1 MTFAFGSSSQAK
13 LKTCHPKLIK
23 VAEAAILATPVDF
36 TIVWGFRPETIQN
49 ALFDSGASKKRFPNS
64 KHNFMSNSVKMS
76 KAIDFAPWIRGS
88 IPWKDTHAFA
98 VLAGVFFAEA
108 KRLNIELRYGGD
120 WDRDGLTTDQTFM
133 DWGHME
139 LV

>member
-1 MTFAFGSSSQAK
+1 MTFAFGTSSQAK
-13 LKTCHPKLIK
+13 LKTCHPKIIQ
-23 VAEAAILATPVDF
+23 VANAAILATPADF

-76 KAIDFAPWIRGS
+76 KAIDFAPWIHGS

-98 VLAGVFFAEA
+98 VLAGVFFAVA
-108 KRLNIELRYGGD
+108 GDIKLRWGGD
-120 WDRDGLTTDQTFM
+120 FDGDGLTVDQTFL
-133 DWGHME
+133 DYGHME
-139 LV
+139 LA